1 MEKIKLLDPDAIS
14 NIIKDKK
21 LINIIIETGNTNV
34 YIPTENKFIV
44 TKEFLCNDVWIFSG
58 CSTLEKIDM
67 TKFDFS
73 NITTMSAWFLNNE
86 NLSEIVFPKEA
97 DCNNLTNLYS
107 CFSGT
112 NLQVVDLSFM
122 KIPESNKVCFIETF
136 EKSSIKKIILPKCH
150 IDEMFG
156 CFKDCLNLEEL
167 IAPITI
173 DLYKETNSY
182 IRKEEGLMGVFRN
195 CHNLKIVNLSNGSFN
210 IEYFMEQITNYNNN
224 NNVPEN
230 CIVVLP

>member
-1 MEKIKLLDPDAIS
+1 MEKIKLSGVTIR
-14 NIIKDKK
+14 NIIQEKE
-21 LINIIIETGNTNV
+21 LLNIVLETGNENV
-34 YIPTENKFIV
+34 YIPNESKFIV
-44 TKEFLCNDVWIFSG
+44 NKEFLSNTTHIFSN
-58 CSTLEKIDM
+58 CYTLKKIDM
-67 TKFDFS
+67 EKFDFS
-73 NITTMSAWFLNNE
+73 KIKTMRSWFSRCH
-86 NLSEIVFPKEA
+86 NLTEIIFPKEA
-97 DCNNLTNLYS
+97 DCTKLTNLYC
-107 CFSGT
+107 CFYET
-112 NLQVVDLSFM
+112 NLQFVDLSFM

-136 EKSSIKKIILPKCH
+136 EKSPIKKIILPKCH

-182 IRKEEGLMGVFRN
+182 IRKEEGLMGGFRN

-210 IEYFMEQITNYNNN
+210 IEYFMEQIKNSNNN

>member
-1 MEKIKLLDPDAIS
+1 
-14 NIIKDKK
+14 
-21 LINIIIETGNTNV
+21 
-34 YIPTENKFIV
+34 
-44 TKEFLCNDVWIFSG
+44 
-58 CSTLEKIDM
+58 
-67 TKFDFS
+67 
-73 NITTMSAWFLNNE
+73 
-86 NLSEIVFPKEA
+86 
-97 DCNNLTNLYS
+97 
-107 CFSGT
+107 
-112 NLQVVDLSFM
+112 
-122 KIPESNKVCFIETF
+122 
-136 EKSSIKKIILPKCH
+136 
-150 IDEMFG
+150 MFG

-210 IEYFMEQITNYNNN
+210 IEYFMEQIKNSNNN